1 MRGDVYRL
9 SAPRDARG
17 HEQQGARY
25 AVILQSDRLS
35 TSTVLVAPTTTR
47 SFPAVFHP
55 RIDMDGISV
64 VVLVEQTGAVDPNRL
79 GKFAGRLD
87 AHEMVAVD
95 DALRLVLGMD

>member
-1 MRGDVYRL
+1 MRGDIFRL

-35 TSTVLVAPTTTR
+35 TSTVLVAPTTTK

-55 RIDMDGISV
+55 LVDMHGTPV
-64 VVLVEQTGAVDPNRL
+64 VVLVEQTGAVDPQRL
-79 GKFAGRLD
+79 GSFAGRLD
-87 AHEMVAVD
+87 PHEMVAVD